1 MENDMPASEK
11 DQRNVF
17 IEIWNSFRATPSWV
31 QIWMVFIL
39 MPINMASVFFINEPM
54 GLLIAF
60 LANIAMLMNIPV
72 MFYDRGVSK
81 LMSTPHLIPWTILVI
96 LLIFFRPEATGLYN
110 VFLSALLIINLISL
124 AFDYV
129 DALKW
134 FKGDRAIA
142 SR

>member
-1 MENDMPASEK
+1 MPASEK

>member
-1 MENDMPASEK
+1 MPASEK
-11 DQRNVF
+11 IQSNVF
-17 IEIWNSFRATPSWV
+17 VEIWNSFRATPGWV

-110 VFLSALLIINLISL
+110 IFLWALLIINLISL